1 MCLKLRITLFLR
13 NSAFFSNKKIIIY
26 LFIYFFLFI
35 YTFRLCLR
43 NLIRAELKEFG
54 DLQNQILVI
63 LKIFSAH
70 KGIYTREI
78 KLI

>member
-13 NSAFFSNKKIIIY
+13 NSAFFSDKKNNY
-26 LFIYFFLFI
+26 LFIHLFFLFT

-54 DLQNQILVI
+54 DLQSQALVV
-63 LKIFSAH
+63 LKTFSTH
-70 KGIYTREI
+70 KGIHT
-78 KLI
+78 